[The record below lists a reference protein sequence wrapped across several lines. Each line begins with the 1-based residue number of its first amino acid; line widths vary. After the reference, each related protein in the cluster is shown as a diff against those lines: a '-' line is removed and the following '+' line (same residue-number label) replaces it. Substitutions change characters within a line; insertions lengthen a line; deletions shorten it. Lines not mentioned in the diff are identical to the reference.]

1 MGASAL
7 VVEVVIGA
15 VVGGIV
21 EAGCDTELQDSL
33 YMNKKSR
40 KKKLNNM
47 PSKTLKDSAS
57 IVPEQM
63 KPLLSLKFYS
73 VKIAKQEMEQITA
86 VRTSM
91 RKKKCKL

>member
-33 YMNKKSR
+33 YMNKKT
-40 KKKLNNM
+40 KKKKN
-47 PSKTLKDSAS
+47 
-57 IVPEQM
+57 
-63 KPLLSLKFYS
+63 
-73 VKIAKQEMEQITA
+73 
-86 VRTSM
+86 
-91 RKKKCKL
+91 